1 VQSKSLNSLSRI
13 FSLLLVVVLFPLAG
27 CPDTGDSLQVA
38 VAVPLT
44 GARAQ
49 HGQSIVNGVML
60 AVEEFNQAGGIAG
73 RAVSMSIRDDQG
85 QLEQAQKIAGE
96 LLQERPAAVFVSL
109 EPEISRVVV
118 PLYTAEKI
126 VVLSPSTPL
135 LSDPNSAKLTRQYL
149 ANPAQ
154 EAQRLVQFMVASG
167 YRRLALVH
175 EPGLYGQTLRKEVRR
190 HLRFQG
196 LEPVWENR
204 TNSEPVTKNL
214 EALLAAGSEGI
225 IYCGNYPLAAQWVEV
240 LSNQKLKLRMAG
252 PQDLFNRE
260 FIRQAGKGNVSNVV
274 ALYPR
279 VDYPAEFWDHYK
291 RKFGDPS
298 TRAILAYL
306 SAKALLQAY
315 QAEETRSQPKILKR
329 LSQSSAVAYLHSPLA
344 PLPQDYLHL
353 WQANQQG
360 QFQELPLTP
369 AQRWRKSGIWLGESG
384 RKVSPR
390 PLN

>member
-1 VQSKSLNSLSRI
+1 MNSLSRI
-13 FSLLLVVVLFPLAG
+13 FSLLLVVALFPLAG
-27 CPDTGDSLQVA
+27 CPDTGDGLKVA

-85 QLEQAQKIAGE
+85 QLEQAKKIAGE

-118 PLYTAEKI
+118 PLYTSEKI
-126 VVLSPSTPL
+126 VVLSPSSPL
-135 LSDPNSAKLTRQYL
+135 LSDPVSANLTRQYL

-154 EAQRLVQFMVASG
+154 EAQDLVQFMIASG

-190 HLRFQG
+190 HLRFHG

-204 TNSEPVTKNL
+204 TNSEPVTENL

-225 IYCGNYPLAAQWVEV
+225 IYCGNYPLAAQWAEV

-260 FIRQAGKGNVSNVV
+260 FVRQAGKGNVSNVV

-279 VDYPAEFWDHYK
+279 VDYPAEFWERYK

-306 SAKALLQAY
+306 SAKVLLQAY
-315 QAEETRSQPKILKR
+315 QAEETRSLPKILNR
-329 LSQSSAVAYLHSPLA
+329 LSQSNSVAYLHSPQA
-344 PLPQDYLHL
+344 QLPQDYLHL

-360 QFQELPLTP
+360 QFQELPVIP
-369 AQRWRKSGIWLGESG
+369 PQRWRKSGIRLGEFG

-390 PLN
+390 QSN